1 MSLPPRAFRT
11 LYNVADALDPAADAE
26 AAARRAAAL
35 PRAVSSLPDCSA
47 LHRTLACLE
56 REARLRD
63 APWRGFSWLSRPE
76 RRAALARLERSPFAF
91 RRRAFE
97 RLRDVVERAA
107 ATVGP
112 EAER

>member
-1 MSLPPRAFRT
+1 MSLPPKAYRT
-11 LYNVADALDPAADAE
+11 LYNVVDALEPAPDPA

-35 PRAVSSLPDCSA
+35 PRAVSALPDAAA
-47 LHRTLACLE
+47 LRRTLAWLE

-63 APWRGFSWLSRPE
+63 SALRGFSWLSRPE

-97 RLRDVVERAA
+97 RLRALVEAA
-107 ATVGP
+107 SA
-112 EAER
+112 